1 MLKPQFIYT
10 CTAVIIFLLIFISY
24 SNAENDVKNNLMKY
38 YEKGQTTELESM
50 NTEGVNAFIKDIVF
64 SNDPDSPIT
73 CGLFRMEKGK
83 SLQYNYTYD
92 EAKIILEGEMTISEE
107 GGDTVEAK
115 AGDILY
121 IGKGAKMTFSS
132 NSYGLEFYCGQRAAE
147 AL

>member
-1 MLKPQFIYT
+1 MLTPQFLYT
-10 CTAVIIFLLIFISY
+10 RTTVIIFLLLFISC
-24 SNAENDVKNNLMKY
+24 SNAEDSLMKY
-38 YEKGQTTELESM
+38 YEKGQATELDSM
-50 NTEGVNAFIKDIVF
+50 NTEGINAFIKDIVF

-83 SLQYNYTYD
+83 SLEYNYTYD

-115 AGDILY
+115 AGDIIY

-132 NSYGLEFYCGQRAAE
+132 NSYGLEFYCGQRGGE
-147 AL
+147 EL